1 MDTKIDRSFSH
12 IHVDNSILGLTD
24 RRRHNNTLGCT
35 HSAART
41 DIIALV
47 RLEQSSGKESRT
59 VGSEQSAG
67 KLWRTSAWNNQRV
80 SCGQRRRLE
89 QSAAAGNGWLGTIS
103 GESFDGAIFGETFD
117 GWSSRDSL
125 GKCLARLVGL
135 EQSAGKRL
143 MVAWNNQ
150 RGNGG
155 GGCRGETAAPAPAPS
170 MLVNNCADCEGV
182 RHHVMLGAG
191 KFCCPASPAWC
202 RVPAPTREPYNYLR
216 HTTTNTF
223 NLCFSSCFV
232 LRPLVQCL
240 HLQV

>member
-1 MDTKIDRSFSH
+1 MLD
-12 IHVDNSILGLTD
+12 L
-24 RRRHNNTLGCT
+24 
-35 HSAART
+35 
-41 DIIALV
+41 
-47 RLEQSSGKESRT
+47 
-59 VGSEQSAG
+59 EQSAG

-80 SCGQRRRLE
+80 SCGERRLE

-125 GKCLARLVGL
+125 GKCFARLVGL

-170 MLVNNCADCEGV
+170 TLVNNCADCEGV

-223 NLCFSSCFV
+223 NLRFSSCFV
-232 LRPLVQCL
+232 LRPHVQCL
-240 HLQV
+240 HIQV